1 LSTIV
6 KICGIT
12 SAADA
17 LAAMQAG
24 ADAIGLMFYEGSP
37 RHVTIEAAAEIA
49 RQLPPFAIKVGVFVN
64 APEELVL
71 RAITECGLN
80 LAQFHGE
87 ETPDYCAR
95 FPVMTIKAVRVRDAE
110 SLKPLA
116 DYHTDAFLLDAY
128 APDKLGGTGASFN
141 WDLAIEAQKLGKP
154 IFLAGGL
161 TPENVAEAVRR
172 VRPYAVDV
180 SSGVESSPGKKDPQK
195 VAAFVRAAKE
205 TGQ

>member
-12 SAADA
+12 SGADGQ
-17 LAAMQAG
+17 AAMEAG
-24 ADAIGLMFYEGSP
+24 ADAIGLMFYEGSK
-37 RHVTIEAAAEIA
+37 RHVTIEAAAEIV

-64 APEELVL
+64 APEDLVL
-71 RAITECGLN
+71 RAIADCGLN
-80 LAQFHGE
+80 IAQFHGT
-87 ETPDYCAR
+87 ETPEYCVQ

-116 DYHTDAFLLDAY
+116 EYQTDAFLLDAY
-128 APDKLGGTGASFN
+128 VTGELGGTGESFD

-154 IFLAGGL
+154 VFLAGGL
-161 TPENVAEAVRR
+161 TPDNVAEAVRR

-180 SSGVESSPGKKDPQK
+180 SSGVEISPGKKDREK
-195 VAAFVRAAKE
+195 MSAFVRAAK
-205 TGQ
+205 GA